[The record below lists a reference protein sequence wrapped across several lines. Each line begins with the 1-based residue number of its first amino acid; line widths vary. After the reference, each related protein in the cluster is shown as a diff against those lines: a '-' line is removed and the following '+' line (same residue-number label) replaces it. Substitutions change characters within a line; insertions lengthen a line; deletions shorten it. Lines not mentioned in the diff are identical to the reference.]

1 MTIPQRIKV
10 WDLPTRLFHWS
21 LAGLVAAAV
30 ITGQLGGNAIFVHG
44 KLGLAIVG
52 LLAFRLVWGVAGST
66 YARFSQFLP
75 TPGAIKA
82 YLQGR
87 WQGLG
92 HNPLGALSVL
102 GLLSLLLLQVGSGLF
117 ANDDIAFRG
126 PLMDLISR
134 DLSDSLT
141 ELHEGIGSLI
151 ILLAGVHVA
160 AIVFYVRIKK
170 DNLVKPMLT
179 GWKEIPPGHSAA
191 SATATPSAPS
201 PARGGGLAALI
212 AALALAA
219 LAVWGASGSWIAPP
233 PPPPASA
240 PATPSW

>member
-1 MTIPQRIKV
+1 MSTQKIKV
-10 WDLPTRLFHWS
+10 WDLPTRLFHWL
-21 LAGLVAAAV
+21 LAALVLGAV
-30 ITGQLGGNAIFVHG
+30 VTGQVGGNAIFVHG

-52 LLAFRLVWGVAGST
+52 LLVFRLVWGVAGST
-66 YARFSQFLP
+66 YARFSQFVP
-75 TPGAIKA
+75 GPGAIKA

-102 GLLSLLLLQVGSGLF
+102 ALLALLLFQVVSGLF

-126 PLMDLISR
+126 PLMDLVGKDRSNT
-134 DLSDSLT
+134 LSG
-141 ELHEGIGSLI
+141 LHKGAFPLI
-151 ILLAGVHVA
+151 LALVLVHVG
-160 AIVFYVRIKK
+160 AIIFYARVKK

-179 GWKEIPPGHSAA
+179 GWKELPAA
-191 SATATPSAPS
+191 QPAVPATAHAQ
-201 PARGGGLAALI
+201 GGGLVAFI
-212 AALALAA
+212 VALALAA
-219 LAVWGASGSWIAPP
+219 LAVWGASGAWIAPP